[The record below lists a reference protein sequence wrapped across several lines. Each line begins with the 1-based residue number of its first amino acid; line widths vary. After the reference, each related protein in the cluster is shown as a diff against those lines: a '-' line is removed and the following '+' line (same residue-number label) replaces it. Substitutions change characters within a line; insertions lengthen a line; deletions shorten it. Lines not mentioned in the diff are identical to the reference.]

1 VELCK
6 IQSIKHTQAETRKN
20 GELINEQHLALT
32 ELSDILENSIDIQ
45 KAARLDATRETPIT
59 SLTDYLNFSHLKHKL
74 AKLYDKIN
82 PPQ

>member
-1 VELCK
+1 MELCK

-45 KAARLDATRETPIT
+45 KAARLDATQ
-59 SLTDYLNFSHLKHKL
+59 K
-74 AKLYDKIN
+74 
-82 PPQ
+82 PQ